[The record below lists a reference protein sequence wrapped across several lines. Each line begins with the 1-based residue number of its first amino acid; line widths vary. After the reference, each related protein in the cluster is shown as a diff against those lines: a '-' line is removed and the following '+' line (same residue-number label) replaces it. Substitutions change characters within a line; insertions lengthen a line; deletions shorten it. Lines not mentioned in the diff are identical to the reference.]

1 MIWNY
6 RRSLMDEYDS
16 PRWKERVR
24 MMSDAQVFA
33 IWTRMHSIRKNA
45 ARDDSIVDL
54 QYIKKNGDETPTP
67 SINNENRQI
76 SFYDLFEF

>member
-16 PRWKERVR
+16 PRWRERVR

-33 IWTRMHSIRKNA
+33 IWTRMHAIRKDARRNDSVYNA
-45 ARDDSIVDL
+45 TSVKLTTGDTSAPEESNL
-54 QYIKKNGDETPTP
+54 QL
-67 SINNENRQI
+67 
-76 SFYDLFEF
+76 SFYDLLENE